1 MELLHTQIQ
10 IEWPETFLI
19 LKTKRKR
26 NAELSNS
33 PVKTC
38 KLQGKLSD
46 FKTLKI
52 DSNRL

>member
-33 PVKTC
+33 PVKNLQFATSYRENYLIL
-38 KLQGKLSD
+38 KL
-46 FKTLKI
+46 
-52 DSNRL
+52 